1 MDKPGSADKTENATE
16 EFKGEV
22 LGAGWRWGSSAGGSL
37 SRCRDLD
44 WVPSSEKRK
53 REKEGRGREKRKYL
67 VWVTIRE
74 ASRLF
79 PLLPSYIYWPS
90 PFCWSRRKMT
100 WYMNWGLCLMSSVFC
115 FSHYL
120 CLQHC
125 FPSNQVADFL
135 NPNHATALSFCV
147 FEHCP
152 DCYPLNFF
160 TRFEFPHHV

>member
-1 MDKPGSADKTENATE
+1 MDKPWSADKTENAME
-16 EFKGEV
+16 EFEGEV

-37 SRCRDLD
+37 SRCRDLG
-44 WVPSSEKRK
+44 WVPSTEKRK
-53 REKEGRGREKRKYL
+53 SRKRRKRKGEKKIFSVSNDMRSFQTL
-67 VWVTIRE
+67 
-74 ASRLF
+74 

-90 PFCWSRRKMT
+90 PFCWSKRKMT
-100 WYMNWGLCLMSSVFC
+100 WYMNWGLCLMSSVFS

-125 FPSNQVADFL
+125 FPSNPVADFL

-147 FEHCP
+147 FEPCP
-152 DCYPLNFF
+152 DCYPLNFL